1 MSSTV
6 AVECQSIDVSAGCC
20 LHFQS
25 CVVHFQ
31 SHSQFVGK
39 VNACP
44 ALGHDLFAEAVVQW
58 WETAIF
64 QMPGNNQGGDST
76 RRCPLAAGRQPD
88 LGSRFWG

>member
-44 ALGHDLFAEAVVQW
+44 ALGHGLFAEAVMQW
-58 WETAIF
+58 
-64 QMPGNNQGGDST
+64 
-76 RRCPLAAGRQPD
+76 
-88 LGSRFWG
+88 